1 MQDCNREAMAI
12 SRKTSGKRALRYVLY
27 GILALLVLPY
37 LLTLVYAF
45 VPPPVSAMMIW
56 KKLAGNE
63 IDYRWRPLSETS
75 QNLVRSVVTAEDARI
90 CEHNGVDWEALSDVV
105 NEAINND
112 GGPTRGGST
121 ITQQVAKN
129 LFLWPSRSYVR
140 KGLELPL
147 ALWIDLVWSKRRIV
161 EVYVN
166 TAEWAPGVY
175 GVEAAAQHHFKKS
188 GKSMSKTQ
196 AAQLAAALPNP
207 AMRDAGKPGPKV
219 RAKART
225 IRKRVNST
233 LPYLDCLK
241 LG

>member
-1 MQDCNREAMAI
+1 MVMAA
-12 SRKTSGKRALRYVLY
+12 KTQRNKALRALLY
-27 GILALLVLPY
+27 ALLGMLALPY
-37 LLTLVYAF
+37 LLTLAYTL
-45 VPPPVSAMMIW
+45 VPPPVTTLMLW
-56 KKLAGNE
+56 KKLEGNG
-63 IDYRWRPLSETS
+63 IDYRWRPLDETS

-90 CEHNGVDWEALSDVV
+90 CEHSGVEWNTLGEVLKEAVT
-105 NEAINND
+105 NEN
-112 GGPTRGGST
+112 GPTRGGST

-140 KGLELPL
+140 KALELPL

-166 TAEWAPGVY
+166 IAEWAPGVY

-188 GKSMSKTQ
+188 GKAMSRSE

-207 AMRDAGKPGPKV
+207 VVRDAGKPGPQV

-233 LPYLDCLK
+233 LPYLECLG
-241 LG
+241 LT